1 MQVVTE
7 RSYLDASTVDSAAGW
22 APIDAMIRDVVDRGL
37 LSGAVTLAWHGG
49 GLAHDSVIGWQD
61 VATTTPMRRD
71 TIFRLFSMTKP
82 VMAAA
87 MMILRDEGR
96 WAPEDRLED
105 HLPELAGL
113 QVLRGVDEDGVAILS
128 PPRNPLLI
136 EHVMTHR
143 AGFTYGFSDEPVDR
157 AFRAAGVPSL
167 PHSLPLAD
175 YLARLAR
182 APLAFDPGTGWRYGV
197 AMDVQGALVE
207 RLSGVSLRD
216 FMMERIFAPLGMVDT
231 DFLVPE
237 PKRDRFA
244 SLYVLP
250 GDALVEASVDGPMP
264 YDNMAHVPAR
274 DLVLPYERSPAFAS
288 GGGGL
293 VSTAGDYL
301 RFARMLLN
309 RGELEG
315 ARILSAGA
323 VAEMTRSHTPS
334 DLLTGEFGTA
344 PHVLR
349 PGYEYAYNGVVVTD
363 PVAADV
369 RLGRDTYFWDGA
381 AGCWFWIDPTND
393 IAFVCLIQLLA
404 DAERLSLQFRSRGLV
419 ADILS
424 AKAGQW
430 QQGGEVG

>member
-1 MQVVTE
+1 MQIVTE
-7 RSYLDASTVDSAAGW
+7 RSELDASSVGSASRW

-37 LSGAVTLAWHGG
+37 LGGAVTLAWHRGT
-49 GLAHDSVIGWQD
+49 LAHTSGIGWQD
-61 VATTTPMRRD
+61 VASGVTMRPD

-82 VMAAA
+82 VMAVA
-87 MMILRDEGR
+87 MMILREEGR
-96 WAPEDRLED
+96 WAPVDRLAD

-113 QVLRGVDEDGVAILS
+113 QVLRGMDDHGAPILS
-128 PPRNPLLI
+128 PPATPVLI

-157 AFRAAGVPSL
+157 AFHAAGVPVI
-167 PHSLPLAD
+167 PHDLPLAD

-207 RLSGVSLRD
+207 RLSGMTLRD
-216 FMMERIFAPLGMVDT
+216 FMIERIFAPLGMVDT
-231 DFLVPE
+231 DFVVPSS
-237 PKRDRFA
+237 KRDRFA
-244 SLYVLP
+244 SLYVLQ
-250 GDALVEASVDGPMP
+250 GDTLLEANAEGPMP
-264 YDNMAHVPAR
+264 YDNMAHMPAR
-274 DLVLPYERSPAFAS
+274 ELILPYDRIPAFAS

-315 ARILSAGA
+315 ARILSAEA
-323 VAEMTRSHTPS
+323 VAEMTRSHTPP
-334 DLLTGEFGTA
+334 DLLTGAFGTA
-344 PHVLR
+344 PHTLR
-349 PGYEYAYNGVVVTD
+349 LGYEYAYNGVVVTD

-369 RLGRDTYFWDGA
+369 RLARDTYFWDGA

-393 IAFVCLIQLLA
+393 VAFICMVQLLT

-424 AKAGQW
+424 AGTNRAHH
-430 QQGGEVG
+430 GEEVR

>member
-1 MQVVTE
+1 MQLGTE
-7 RSYLDASTVDSAAGW
+7 LSDLDASSVGSTAGW

-37 LSGAVTLAWHGG
+37 LSGAVAMAWHRGTLAHMS
-49 GLAHDSVIGWQD
+49 AIGWQD
-61 VATTTPMRRD
+61 VATAASMRPD

-82 VMAAA
+82 VMAVA
-87 MMILRDEGR
+87 MMILREEGR
-96 WAPEDRLED
+96 WRPQDRLAD
-105 HLPELAGL
+105 HLPELADL
-113 QVLRGVDEDGVAILS
+113 QVFRGVDDDGTPIVS
-128 PPRNPLLI
+128 PPVVPVLI
-136 EHVMTHR
+136 DHVMTHR
-143 AGFTYGFSDEPVDR
+143 AGFTYGFSDEPVDQ
-157 AFRAAGVPSL
+157 AFRAADVPVI
-167 PHSLPLAD
+167 PHDLPLAD

-207 RLSGVSLRD
+207 RLSGMTLRD
-216 FMMERIFAPLGMVDT
+216 FMIERIFAPLGMVDT
-231 DFLVPE
+231 DFVVPAS
-237 PKRDRFA
+237 KRDRFA

-250 GDALVEASVDGPMP
+250 GDALVEAHAEGPMP

-274 DLVLPYERSPAFAS
+274 ELVLAYDRIPAFAS

-323 VAEMTRSHTPS
+323 VAEMTRSHTPP
-334 DLLTGEFGTA
+334 DLLSGAFGTA
-344 PHVLR
+344 PHSLR

-363 PVAADV
+363 PAAADV

-381 AGCWFWIDPTND
+381 AGCWFWVDPTND
-393 IAFVCLIQLLA
+393 VAFVCMVQLLA

-424 AKAGQW
+424 AGTDRA
-430 QQGGEVG
+430 QQGGDVG